1 VPENREQTPET
12 TGAPEAP
19 GTSEPLVRIHGLEK
33 SYGDLDVLRGI
44 DIDVARKE
52 RVSVIGPSGSGKST
66 LLRLLMTLEE
76 PTGGTVEIDGESTW
90 TMTVNGKERPA
101 DEAHLRRIRSRIGMV
116 FQHFNLFPHMTALE
130 NVSAAPRLVE
140 GASADEA
147 NRRGRE
153 LLDLVGLGAKHD
165 AYPAE
170 LSGGQKQRVA
180 IARAL
185 APSPDIMLFDEITSA
200 LDPELVGEVLNVLRE
215 LARTTDCTMIIV
227 THEMRFAQE
236 ISDRV
241 LFFDHGKIVEEGP
254 PDRIFNDPTEARTRE
269 FLKAVLE
276 A

>member
-1 VPENREQTPET
+1 MPEPV
-12 TGAPEAP
+12 
-19 GTSEPLVRIHGLEK
+19 VRIRGLAK
-33 SYGDLDVLRGI
+33 SYGDLHVLRGI
-44 DIDVARKE
+44 DVDIERKE

-66 LLRLLMTLEE
+66 LLRLLMTLER
-76 PTGGTVEIDGESTW
+76 PDAGSVEIAGERTW
-90 TMTVNGKERPA
+90 TTTRNGKERPA
-101 DEAHLRRIRSRIGMV
+101 DEGHLRRIRSRIGMV
-116 FQHFNLFPHMTALE
+116 FQHFNLFPHMTALD
-130 NVSAAPRLVE
+130 NVAVAPRLAE
-140 GASADEA
+140 GASRAETEKRARD
-147 NRRGRE
+147 
-153 LLDLVGLGAKHD
+153 LLGLVGLADKLG

-185 APSPDIMLFDEITSA
+185 APEPDIMLFDEITSA

-215 LARTTDCTMIIV
+215 LARTTDVTMIIV

-241 LFFDHGKIVEEGP
+241 LYFDHGRIVEEGP
-254 PDRIFNDPTEARTRE
+254 PSRIFNEPREERTRE